1 METTKEYIE
10 VTVTKK
16 PTTAKRIFRA
26 DTLFEIFKQM
36 QEAEIIE
43 NYLDDNQI
51 LIQDLA
57 YYIDFP
63 DINSDAIYEI
73 DFDKKVSKLTY
84 DQLKEVIRSY
94 LKNSNWLT
102 FDKMQDV
109 KINGHTLRVSE
120 NTYHCLDAYL
130 NHVENCQYYG
140 IAYVDEANRLESY
153 FIQNL
158 CADNNVDILLDIL
171 ERCECTSDELI
182 EQLRTLTF

>member
-1 METTKEYIE
+1 MEITKKYIE
-10 VTVTKK
+10 VTVAKK
-16 PTTAKRIFRA
+16 PTTAKRTFQA
-26 DTLFEIFKQM
+26 DTLFEIFKQL
-36 QEAEIIE
+36 QDTGIIE

-51 LIQDLA
+51 LIQDLS
-57 YYIDFP
+57 YYIELP

-73 DFDKKVSKLTY
+73 DFDAKVSKLTY

-109 KINGHTLRVSE
+109 NINGHTLRVSE
-120 NTYHCLDAYL
+120 NTFHCLAAYL

-140 IAYVDEANRLESY
+140 IEYIDEQNRLESY
-153 FIQNL
+153 FISNL
-158 CADNNVDILLDIL
+158 CVDNSVDILLDIL